1 MVLDIKKIR
10 ERGFNLRLAWDLFMI
25 CIAVVNLLLIVFD
38 WTYFYSRPYLFQ
50 YAPSVAQAYD
60 PIKAIEDSPQTG
72 RYLELADDYFSAP
85 DADARRE
92 IATELRALS
101 TEMAGENPF
110 AESGQSVNLYRA
122 TRRFA
127 DFIARNQPTGVSPY
141 DQDATT
147 ENTIGE
153 DGDAGANLLYSLPRP
168 GEVRGDRSFAT
179 VPAFG
184 TLAERFWKDEER
196 GPESE
201 GKGSSGEQAAFFQN
215 EIRPLFALNFERR
228 RALDGSYEDYFLLLD
243 GPFLLVFLLEFLV
256 RWFLAVRR
264 RELVRWWLFPIYNWY
279 NVLGLIPFAEF
290 RIFRLFR
297 ILSIYVRLHRSD
309 LTSIGDDF
317 VSRTV
322 KRYSAIL
329 TEEVSDR
336 VAARILTEM
345 QDEIQRGAS
354 IDIFLSALE
363 PRREAIKQLMIG
375 NVRRFAAQR
384 PGEPATRELLE
395 SSLEEAARNVPSLQ
409 LVPDFIKE
417 TLTRE
422 IGVAVFDAINET
434 LAQSVQGERGEELVG
449 EIVDMIL
456 DDILREGQG
465 SPVDELY
472 RTISLDVL
480 ENMKTAVSQ
489 KKWAR

>member
-1 MVLDIKKIR
+1 M
-10 ERGFNLRLAWDLFMI
+10 
-25 CIAVVNLLLIVFD
+25 
-38 WTYFYSRPYLFQ
+38 
-50 YAPSVAQAYD
+50 
-60 PIKAIEDSPQTG
+60 
-72 RYLELADDYFSAP
+72 
-85 DADARRE
+85 
-92 IATELRALS
+92 
-101 TEMAGENPF
+101 
-110 AESGQSVNLYRA
+110 
-122 TRRFA
+122 
-127 DFIARNQPTGVSPY
+127 
-141 DQDATT
+141 
-147 ENTIGE
+147 
-153 DGDAGANLLYSLPRP
+153 
-168 GEVRGDRSFAT
+168 
-179 VPAFG
+179 
-184 TLAERFWKDEER
+184 
-196 GPESE
+196 
-201 GKGSSGEQAAFFQN
+201 
-215 EIRPLFALNFERR
+215 
-228 RALDGSYEDYFLLLD
+228 
-243 GPFLLVFLLEFLV
+243 
-256 RWFLAVRR
+256 RR

-279 NVLGLIPFAEF
+279 DVLGLIPFAEF

-322 KRYSAIL
+322 KRYSTIL

-409 LVPDFIKE
+409 LVPDFIKA

-449 EIVDMIL
+449 EVVDMIL